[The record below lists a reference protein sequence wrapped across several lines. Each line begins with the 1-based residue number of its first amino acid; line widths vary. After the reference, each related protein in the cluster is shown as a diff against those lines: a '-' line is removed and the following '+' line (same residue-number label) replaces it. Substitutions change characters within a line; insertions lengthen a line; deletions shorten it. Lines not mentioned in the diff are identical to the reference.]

1 MFQKDPNRILLL
13 VAHTDDE
20 TLGMGGTI
28 CKHIKKGDQVFA
40 FSMTDGV
47 SSREID
53 NTERIKN
60 RIEAS
65 NKVSQSLGFEWFRRE
80 NFPDNSMD
88 TIPLI
93 EIVKVIEEAKKKIN
107 PTIIYTHSSADLNID
122 HRIVNQA
129 TLTAFRPLKDERWR
143 EIRTFEIPSST
154 DYGHKSVTNIFNPN
168 LYIDISSYI
177 SQKLNALKNY
187 EEEILVPPNSRSY
200 DGIQNLAKYRG
211 NQSGLN
217 YAEAFEVIRKI
228 ER

>member
-1 MFQKDPNRILLL
+1 
-13 VAHTDDE
+13 
-20 TLGMGGTI
+20 
-28 CKHIKKGDQVFA
+28 
-40 FSMTDGV
+40 
-47 SSREID
+47 
-53 NTERIKN
+53 
-60 RIEAS
+60 
-65 NKVSQSLGFEWFRRE
+65 
-80 NFPDNSMD
+80 MD
-88 TIPLI
+88 SIPLI
-93 EIVKVIEEAKKKIN
+93 EIVKVIEEAKKKID

-187 EEEILVPPNSRSY
+187 EEEILPPKFKILRGYKNFS
-200 DGIQNLAKYRG
+200 QFRG

-217 YAEAFEVIRKI
+217 FAEAFEVIRKI

>member
-1 MFQKDPNRILLL
+1 MSPEIPNKILLL

-28 CKHIKKGDQVFA
+28 CKHINNGDQVYA

-47 SSREID
+47 SSRAIGKKEK
-53 NTERIKN
+53 IKT
-60 RIEAS
+60 RQDSS
-65 NKVSQSLGFEWFRRE
+65 NKVAEFLGFEWFRRE

-88 TIPLI
+88 SIPLI
-93 EIVKVIEEAKKKIN
+93 EIVKVIEEAKKKID

-187 EEEILVPPNSRSY
+187 EEEILPPPNSRSY
-200 DGIQNLAKYRG
+200 EGIKTLAKFRG